1 MNLPFLAK
9 PHHGDVSHNNSIKID
24 HSEIKEE
31 DLNETN
37 LLLNATSSNSFQPK
51 TVQLISIDMNLVN
64 KESMRKTRERF
75 HSESAKLKL
84 ASMIDPAP
92 SKMNGFNLFSSPV
105 IRGQRVLLASNST
118 RMQKSA
124 IIQNPSDS
132 FNQTRTS
139 KFRHLAKSSL
149 GGVDQNQTQ
158 SSRFI
163 NNKSI
168 LPSPIFLTPYTLP
181 SSPEKNVR
189 HITGRTSSNRE
200 VNFIGNEGTLPMI
213 TPKVE
218 TKDNL
223 NTTNLMWPPI
233 KIKPNIFTN
242 NEKGKSP
249 KRIMKISFQE
259 RQTFNKK
266 VVNPNKDFGDCIKP
280 IISEKNKAL
289 FSSTESFLR
298 NSKMFSLK

>member
-1 MNLPFLAK
+1 MNVPFLAK
-9 PHHGDVSHNNSIKID
+9 PHGDVSHNNSVRID

-31 DLNETN
+31 DLNFTN
-37 LLLNATSSNSFQPK
+37 ILMNAPSTNPFQPK

-64 KESMRKTRERF
+64 KESLRKTRGRF

-84 ASMIDPAP
+84 ASMTDPSP

-105 IRGQRVLLASNST
+105 IRGQRVLLTSNRT
-118 RMQKSA
+118 QKSA
-124 IIQNPSDS
+124 IVQSPSDS

-139 KFRHLAKSSL
+139 KFRHLAKSSF
-149 GGVDQNQTQ
+149 GAVDQSQTQ
-158 SSRFI
+158 SSRLI

-168 LPSPIFLTPYTLP
+168 LPSPIFLQPFTLP
-181 SSPEKNVR
+181 NSPEKQIR
-189 HITGRTSSNRE
+189 QIAGRVTSNRE
-200 VNFIGNEGTLPMI
+200 VSFIGNEGTFPMI

-218 TKDNL
+218 SKDNL

-233 KIKPNIFTN
+233 KIKPNIFSN

-259 RQTFNKK
+259 KQTFNKK

-280 IISEKNKAL
+280 IISEKNKTL
-289 FSSTESFLR
+289 FSTTENFLKH
-298 NSKMFSLK
+298 SKMFSLK